1 MLHALGLGLTLTDM
15 DYDCFILPIRGLL
28 QATST
33 KEGRLNST
41 TSLTGIRFFQTYETR
56 YDMSSNR
63 ARTVA
68 DNTTYIDNAADACS
82 EVSSVLL

>member
-41 TSLTGIRFFQTYETR
+41 TSLTGIRFFQTYET
-56 YDMSSNR
+56 
-63 ARTVA
+63 
-68 DNTTYIDNAADACS
+68 
-82 EVSSVLL
+82 